1 MSTSGTYNFAN
12 TPSDQIIIEA
22 FERIGVVPDVITV
35 EQVNS
40 AQRSANLILSD
51 WINRGMNLWTL
62 TPTMISLVANQSS
75 YLLPTPMNRIIVAN
89 IRTSVR
95 QLGGT
100 PFSSAGGIASNAF
113 DGNPATACTQTS
125 PNGYISY
132 NYGANNR
139 INVQMVGIQSNV
151 TTNYTL
157 VFEWSQNNITWNT
170 SMSIP
175 TQSYSQGINQWFVLT
190 TPVPSQYF
198 RVREIGGGTL
208 NVQELYFDNT
218 IQDIPI
224 SEISVTDYWKIPI
237 KNQIGRPTSF
247 YLQRDINPIIYLWP
261 TPAPMFNN
269 LFYIRERLLQDIG
282 QLTNQAEIPQR
293 FFEALIACLSFQLA
307 LKYSPD
313 RAQMME
319 AISDKAFDR
328 AAREDS
334 QTTPLRIWGDYM
346 SGWVNE

>member
-1 MSTSGTYNFAN
+1 VATSGTYNFAN

-22 FERIGVVPDVITV
+22 FERIGIIPDIITV
-35 EQVNS
+35 EQINS

-62 TPTMISLVANQSS
+62 TPTMISLVANQSA

-89 IRTSVR
+89 IRNSVR
-95 QLGGT
+95 QLNGT
-100 PFSSAGGIASNAF
+100 PFSSAGGIAGNAF

-132 NYGANNR
+132 NYGTGNL

-151 TTNYTL
+151 TTTYTL
-157 VFEWSQNNITWNT
+157 ALEYSPDNINWTT
-170 SMSIP
+170 SMLLP
-175 TQSYSQGINQWFVLT
+175 PQSYPMGINQWFVLQ

-198 RVREIGGGTL
+198 RVRETGGGTL
-208 NVQELYFDNT
+208 NVQELYFNNT
-218 IQDIPI
+218 IQDIPM

-247 YLQRDINPIIYLWP
+247 YLQRDINPILYLWP
-261 TPAPMFNN
+261 TPAPYFNN

-293 FFEALIACLSFQLA
+293 FYEALICCLSFQLA
-307 LKYSPD
+307 LKYMPD
-313 RAQMME
+313 RSDKME
-319 AISDKAFDR
+319 TLSEKAFDR
-328 AAREDS
+328 AAREDA
-334 QTTPLRIWGDYM
+334 QVTPLRIWGDYD
-346 SGWVNE
+346 SGWTRE